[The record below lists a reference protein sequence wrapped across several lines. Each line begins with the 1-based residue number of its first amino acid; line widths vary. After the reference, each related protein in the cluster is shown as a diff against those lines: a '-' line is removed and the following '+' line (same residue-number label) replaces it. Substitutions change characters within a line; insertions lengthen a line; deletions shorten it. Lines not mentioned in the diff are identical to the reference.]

1 MLHQYRIFSRIPRNK
16 KGVAILVLTAHS
28 GAIMARVFRS
38 IVFLFAVLAVI
49 SAESLEEIP
58 SYDYTVQDNL
68 DEAGAELSEIDDE
81 DFSDR
86 ESSDDD
92 FSEIDAA
99 GTEGD
104 GRPALIFC
112 YLLSLPS
119 PLY

>member
-1 MLHQYRIFSRIPRNK
+1 
-16 KGVAILVLTAHS
+16 
-28 GAIMARVFRS
+28 MARVFRS

-92 FSEIDAA
+92 FTEIDAA